1 MKRIFLGLIL
11 AFATLAQASAADVAV
26 SRQGYRA
33 ASHQGYRA
41 APSRV
46 PLALRTLSKR
56 SASVMASTPC
66 WRGCTA
72 LCGADFQACL
82 RFEPLVGCVDYNNAC
97 DLSCLRQCRL
107 SGGPLVDWIDY

>member
-1 MKRIFLGLIL
+1 MKAIFLGIL
-11 AFATLAQASAADVAV
+11 VALATLLPASAADVAISQSHRV
-26 SRQGYRA
+26 YRA
-33 ASHQGYRA
+33 V
-41 APSRV
+41 PSRV

-72 LCGADFQACL
+72 LCGADFHACL
-82 RFEPLVGCVDYNNAC
+82 RIEPLVGCVDYNNAC

-107 SGGPLVDWIDY
+107 LGGPLVDWIDY